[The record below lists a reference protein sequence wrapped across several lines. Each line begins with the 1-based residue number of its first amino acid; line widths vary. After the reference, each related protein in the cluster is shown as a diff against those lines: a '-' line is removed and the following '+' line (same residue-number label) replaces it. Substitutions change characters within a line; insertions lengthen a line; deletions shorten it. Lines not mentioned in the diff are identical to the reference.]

1 MIFGRG
7 SDVSEDQVNDHVGNL
22 NIHRSVS
29 PSEMYPRVLTEL
41 ADVVA
46 KPLSKIFEKSWQS
59 GEVPGD
65 WKKGSITSIF
75 KKGKKDD
82 PGNYQPV
89 SVTSVLQKVM
99 EQTLQE
105 TMLRHVEGRE
115 EIRENQHG
123 FTKGKSSLTK
133 LVTFS
138 DGSLHHWTREEPL
151 MSSIWT

>member
-1 MIFGRG
+1 MGP
-7 SDVSEDQVNDHVGNL
+7 
-22 NIHRSVS
+22 SV
-29 PSEMYPRVLTEL
+29 MHPRVWREL
-41 ADVVA
+41 AGVVA
-46 KPLSKIFEKSWQS
+46 RLHSVIFEKSWQS
-59 GEVPGD
+59 GEIPGD

-133 LVTFS
+133 LVAFS
-138 DGSLHHWTREEPL
+138 DSSLHRWTREEPL